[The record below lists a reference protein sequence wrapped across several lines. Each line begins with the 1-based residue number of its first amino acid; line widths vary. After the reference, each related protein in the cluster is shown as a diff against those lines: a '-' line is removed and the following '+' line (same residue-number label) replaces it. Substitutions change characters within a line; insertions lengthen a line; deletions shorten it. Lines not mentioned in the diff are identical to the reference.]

1 MLSVAAAS
9 WRVAVSVTT
18 MVRTRDL
25 HAAQQIR
32 IDLVAEREMQNPTLI
47 VLTDRNDLATTQA

>member
-32 IDLVAEREMQNPTLI
+32 IDLVAEREMNPTLI